1 MLCPRCNSNNPP
13 GSRLCGSCGG
23 PVPAFWEAAAAT
35 EVLSRPPSE
44 QVPVSDKAPVSVAT
58 PDRRGR
64 QLLEGGPSPAPVIP
78 VAADDAAAVP
88 ARLDAFISYRRVPE
102 DTRFVDYLEGALAD
116 RGKHVWVDRAKIEPA
131 ADWSQR
137 IALGIRNARAL
148 IFVIT
153 PESVVSRE
161 CLRELDAA
169 VQLHKLIV
177 PVVLRKI
184 SQDVKL
190 PESLRR
196 LNWIDFTTDRD
207 RERALGEVIA
217 ALEEDLDW
225 RDAHTRLAVRT
236 QEWTDAQRDRSF
248 VLRGSDLSRAE
259 DWLSRASQH
268 QKTPP
273 TALQTEYI
281 LASRKASVRTQRTW
295 RGALSA
301 GLVIA
306 LALAAVAFVQR
317 NTAQTQ
323 ARIAQ
328 SRALAAEATSDL
340 SGHPEQSVRLALNA
354 TQLNAAG
361 SAEQSLRL
369 AMAQDRLRMVI
380 RSDAGSGAVAAWNPV
395 LAQIAV
401 TGPKD
406 SVELWNTRTGRLTQI
421 LRVTGGQAVT
431 QLLYDPRG
439 SRLAAVSS
447 VGSVSMWDVT
457 GHGAASPVPTDALN
471 ALIKADYLDAS
482 QPGARNEYLS
492 GAWAGPAGDTFDVY
506 GSGLSNVLIFEP
518 ASGNIVPLFRQPFR
532 DGGAWAL
539 APSPDG
545 SKLLV
550 GGDLIDFTNRSQ
562 TSLSPQPDSVP
573 GPYCWFPDGSA
584 VVTSTEV
591 VSGGPER
598 IYKASTGT
606 QSASMQTTSTTN
618 AVACSAGA
626 ADEWVAAGDVGGHVI
641 LRLATG
647 TVVPLDGHSD
657 AISAIA
663 SSPDGRYLATAS
675 LDGTARIWDARTG
688 HLVTVLTG
696 DGAALTDVRFGPGG
710 GLALTVDK
718 RGMVRIW
725 DTGIGQPLTVL
736 SRPGPGQAMAL
747 RFTDSGTQVLGAYLV
762 TSTGP
767 KAAVTSASVVAWDA
781 RSGQL
786 VRQVNLPGIAASA
799 VPCSATIQHIGDTAA
814 LSIMS
819 GGTCGIPPSSGLVL
833 AVPVP
838 RPLDMPA
845 GYNDV
850 LELLALAVSPDGRY
864 AAYARASSI
873 AVLDTG
879 GRVVAT
885 LPVASAP
892 VGLSFRSSG
901 DLLVVTDKA
910 VYLWKPLS
918 GRPPVVVPMPSTPID
933 ATVSPSGA
941 ELAAVGTNGTV
952 GLWSAANG
960 RRLRT
965 FTPTGKNPDSYYGP
979 TPLRV
984 AFSPDGTVVAS
995 GNADGTVDFWDITT
1009 GHRIAVRTVA
1019 NWPILELSPA
1029 EHGSDLLAVD
1039 WPAAG
1044 SGPNPAGAAAVLNAD
1059 TGQVIATYLSPAPR
1073 QAPVVPGAALS
1084 ADGNFMFA
1092 GALGL
1097 APSAPAGITAAYQVS
1112 TGQLIADVQGAAE
1125 PPPASYS
1132 ESPLRPWSP
1141 DGREFLAG
1149 TAIYACDSCGPLTSL
1164 QAAAAARI
1172 SWSVPL
1178 SAESDHPPAA
1188 SPYG

>member
-1 MLCPRCNSNNPP
+1 MS
-13 GSRLCGSCGG
+13 
-23 PVPAFWEAAAAT
+23 
-35 EVLSRPPSE
+35 
-44 QVPVSDKAPVSVAT
+44 
-58 PDRRGR
+58 
-64 QLLEGGPSPAPVIP
+64 LEGELPPEPVIP
-78 VAADDAAAVP
+78 VATDDAAAVP

-102 DTRFVDYLEGALAD
+102 DAGFVDYLEGALAG

-148 IFVIT
+148 IFVVT

-177 PVVLRKI
+177 PVVLREI
-184 SQDVKL
+184 SQDAKL

-196 LNWIDFTTDRD
+196 PNWILFATDRD

-236 QEWTDAQRDRSF
+236 REWTDAQRDRSF
-248 VLRGSDLSRAE
+248 LLRGSDLSRAE
-259 DWLSRASQH
+259 DWLGQASQH

-281 LASRKASVRTQRTW
+281 LASRKASVRAQRTW
-295 RGALSA
+295 RSALSA

-317 NTAQTQ
+317 NTARTQ

-328 SRALAAEATSDL
+328 SRALAAEANLNLSSDP
-340 SGHPEQSVRLALNA
+340 GQSLRLALNA
-354 TQLNAAG
+354 AQLNAPG
-361 SAEQSLRL
+361 PAEQALRL
-369 AMAQDRLRMVI
+369 AMAHDRLRMVI
-380 RSDAGSGAVAAWNPV
+380 RTGAGSGAVAAWNPV

-406 SVELWNTRTGRLTQI
+406 SVELWDTRTGRLTQV
-421 LRVTGGQAVT
+421 LKATGGHPVT
-431 QLLYDPRG
+431 QLLYDPHG
-439 SRLAAVSS
+439 SRLAVVAS
-447 VGSVSMWDVT
+447 VGYVSMWDIS
-457 GHGAASPVPTDALN
+457 GRGAASPVPTNGLN
-471 ALIKADYLDAS
+471 ALIQADNAFRS
-482 QPGARNEYLS
+482 VPGAGGESLS
-492 GAWAGPAGDTFDVY
+492 GAWAGPVGDVFDVY
-506 GSGLSNVLIFEP
+506 GIGLSNVLIFEP
-518 ASGNIVPLFRQPFR
+518 SSGATVRLFRQPFR
-532 DGGAWAL
+532 SGGPTSL
-539 APSPDG
+539 AISPDG
-545 SKLLV
+545 TKLVFGLPFG

-562 TSLSPQPDSVP
+562 TSPSPPPDSNA

-584 VVTSTEV
+584 VVTSTTV
-591 VSGGPER
+591 VAGGPVR

-606 QSASMQTTSTTN
+606 QSASMQTPDSTT
-618 AVACSAGA
+618 AAACSAGA
-626 ADEWVAAGDVGGHVI
+626 ADEWVAAGDAVGHVI

-647 TVVPLDGHSD
+647 MVIPLDGHSD
-657 AISAIA
+657 AIWAIA

-675 LDGTARIWDARTG
+675 FDGTARIWDARTG
-688 HLVTVLTG
+688 SLVTALTG

-718 RGMVRIW
+718 LGIVRIW
-725 DTGIGQPLTVL
+725 DTGIGEPLTVL
-736 SRPGPGQAMAL
+736 SRPGPGQSVAL
-747 RFTDSGTQVLGAYLV
+747 RFTADGTHVLGAYLV

-767 KAAVTSASVVAWDA
+767 AAAVTSASVVVWDA

-799 VPCSATIQHIGDTAA
+799 VPCSATLQYIGDSAS
-814 LSIMS
+814 LGIMS
-819 GGTCGIPPSSGLVL
+819 GGRCGIPPSPGLVL

-838 RPLDMPA
+838 RPLNTVPA
-845 GYNDV
+845 EDNAV
-850 LELLALAVSPDGRY
+850 LELLALAVSQDGRY
-864 AAYARASSI
+864 AAYAQARSVAM
-873 AVLDTG
+873 VDTDDH
-879 GRVVAT
+879 VVAT
-885 LPVASAP
+885 LPVASAL
-892 VGLSFRSSG
+892 VGLSFGSGSG
-901 DLLVVTDKA
+901 DLLVVTDSA

-918 GRPPVVVPMPSTPID
+918 GRTPVVVPMPSTPID

-941 ELAAVGTNGTV
+941 ELAVVGTGGTV
-952 GLWSAANG
+952 GVWSTASG

-965 FTPTGKNPDSYYGP
+965 FTPSGTNSSSSYRP

-995 GNADGTVDFWDITT
+995 GNADGTVDFWDIAT
-1009 GHRIAVRTVA
+1009 GHRIAVRMVA
-1019 NWPILELSPA
+1019 SWPILELSPA

-1039 WPAAG
+1039 WPQTG
-1044 SGPNPAGAAAVLNAD
+1044 SGPNAAGAAAVLNAD

-1084 ADGNFMFA
+1084 ADGNFMVA

-1097 APSAPAGITAAYQVS
+1097 APSAPAGIAAAYQVS
-1112 TGQLIADVQGAAE
+1112 TGQLMADVQGAAGS
-1125 PPPASYS
+1125 PPASYS

-1178 SAESDHPPAA
+1178 SAGSNHPPAA